1 MAFERL
7 TEEVRNVSA
16 LPNVIVGQASTLKA
30 TFDEAG
36 SDIKNF
42 INNFLTAL
50 EAFSAASNIGAM
62 NGELQSNLQAIIDE
76 FATSIANRYT
86 KAEIDSK
93 VSTETGDLVKTLA
106 IDLNTGVFTITKKD
120 GTIETIDTALEKVP
134 TNFAFVEENG
144 MYYLRVTNT
153 DGTSTQVD
161 VTTLFND
168 YTFDNSDSIAFSTVK
183 DGNKATITAEI
194 RDASIGIEKLSL
206 TAVSQLEGYVS
217 SASQSAQTATT
228 KANEASESATS
239 ALNSAN
245 TAVNS
250 ANNAATSATSA
261 QTSANNAA
269 TSASAASSS
278 AANAT
283 SQATLS
289 QSWAVGNTGA
299 RDGENTNNAK
309 YWAEQAKTSVD
320 SAMSDTSTN
329 PVQNKVIK
337 SYVDDSIGDIIIPYK
352 IFESYTDEE
361 KAEIGKQLMSCQGAS
376 GDFRIAKK
384 VCYTHISGTKSPM
397 IPLIAVEYSS
407 STEEYTFK
415 FELSVKPEASFFEN
429 NNTTVGYSVKSI
441 NGVNTLT
448 GCWKNY
454 YSSVDTVFIPYA
466 ESIDN
471 LTDAEKTEITARL
484 LSCYD
489 LDRGLT
495 KICYLYL
502 GDAYCP
508 LDEVGGINGVKDF
521 TFVVPFKF
529 FQFEY
534 RITYTISETSKMLTN
549 ITKETVDTVDSAMSD
564 TSKNP
569 VQNKVIKQY
578 VDNLVGNIE
587 TVLQTI
593 NSGSGV

>member
-7 TEEVRNVSA
+7 TEEVKNVSA

-50 EAFSAASNIGAM
+50 ETFSAASNIGAM

-93 VSTETGDLVKTLA
+93 VSTETGDLVKTLD

-120 GTIETIDTALEKVP
+120 GTVETIDTTLEKVP

-168 YTFDNSDSIAFSTVK
+168 YTFNNSDSIAFSTVK
-183 DGNKATITAEI
+183 DGNEATITAEI

-245 TAVNS
+245 TAVNA

-269 TSASAASSS
+269 TSASSASSS

-309 YWAEQAKTSVD
+309 YWAEQARDSSQGGDMKKSVYD
-320 SAMSDTSTN
+320 ADGDGIVDDAEKLGGQLPSYYAKATDL
-329 PVQNKVIK
+329 QNKTDK
-337 SYVDDSIGDIIIPYK
+337 TYVDG
-352 IFESYTDEE
+352 
-361 KAEIGKQLMSCQGAS
+361 Q
-376 GDFRIAKK
+376 
-384 VCYTHISGTKSPM
+384 IST
-397 IPLIAVEYSS
+397 
-407 STEEYTFK
+407 
-415 FELSVKPEASFFEN
+415 
-429 NNTTVGYSVKSI
+429 
-441 NGVNTLT
+441 VNTLIAT
-448 GCWKNY
+448 KA
-454 YSSVDTVFIPYA
+454 DTTYV
-466 ESIDN
+466 N
-471 LTDAEKTEITARL
+471 TE
-484 LSCYD
+484 
-489 LDRGLT
+489 
-495 KICYLYL
+495 L
-502 GDAYCP
+502 GKKA
-508 LDEVGGINGVKDF
+508 
-521 TFVVPFKF
+521 
-529 FQFEY
+529 
-534 RITYTISETSKMLTN
+534 
-549 ITKETVDTVDSAMSD
+549 
-564 TSKNP
+564 TSKNFTATIPTTGWSSSAPYTNTITVSGMLASDSNFP
-569 VQNKVIKQY
+569 VSPVYSDTLSTRTAQLEAWGKVTMIEAG
-578 VDNLVGNIE
+578 DNSI
-587 TVLQTI
+587 TVTCDEEIPTTAIPIQIT
-593 NSGSGV
+593 VVR

>member
-50 EAFSAASNIGAM
+50 ETFSAASNIGAM

-93 VSTETGDLVKTLA
+93 VSTDTGDLVKTLD

-120 GTIETIDTALEKVP
+120 GTVETIDTTLEKVP

-144 MYYLRVTNT
+144 MYYLKVTNT

-168 YTFDNSDSIAFSTVK
+168 YTFNNTDSIAFSTVK
-183 DGNKATITAEI
+183 DGNEATITAEI

-245 TAVNS
+245 
-250 ANNAATSATSA
+250 NAATSATSA

-269 TSASAASSS
+269 TSASSASSS

-309 YWAEQAKTSVD
+309 YWAEQAQASVIID
-320 SAMSDTSTN
+320 GEMSDTSEN

-337 SYVDDSIGDIIIPYK
+337 SYVDNAMGDIIIPYK
-352 IFESYTDEE
+352 TFESYSDEE
-361 KAEIGKQLMSCQGAS
+361 KAEIGKQLMSCQDAS
-376 GDFRIAKK
+376 GDFLIAKK
-384 VCYTHISGTKSPM
+384 ACYTHISGAKSPM

-415 FELSVKPEASFFEN
+415 FELSVKPEAGFFEN

-448 GCWKNY
+448 GCWKNS
-454 YSSVDTVFIPYA
+454 YSSVDTVFIPYV

-489 LDRGLT
+489 SDRGLT
-495 KICYLYL
+495 KICYLHL
-502 GDAYCP
+502 GEACCP
-508 LDEVGGINGVKDF
+508 LDTVGGINGVKDF
-521 TFVVPFKF
+521 TFVEPFKF
-529 FQFEY
+529 FQFENK
-534 RITYTISETSKMLTN
+534 ITYTISETSKMLTN

>member
-93 VSTETGDLVKTLA
+93 VSTETNDLVKTLD

-120 GTIETIDTALEKVP
+120 GTVETIDTTLEKVP

-144 MYYLRVTNT
+144 MYYLKVTNT

-168 YTFDNSDSIAFSTVK
+168 YTFNNTDSIAFSTVK
-183 DGNKATITAEI
+183 DGNEATITAEI

-228 KANEASESATS
+228 KANEASESATN
-239 ALNSAN
+239 AFNSAN
-245 TAVNS
+245 TAVNASNS
-250 ANNAATSATSA
+250 AVASATSA

-278 AANAT
+278 AANST

-309 YWAEQAKTSVD
+309 YWAEQAQA
-320 SAMSDTSTN
+320 SAIIDGEMSDTS
-329 PVQNKVIK
+329 
-337 SYVDDSIGDIIIPYK
+337 
-352 IFESYTDEE
+352 E
-361 KAEIGKQLMSCQGAS
+361 
-376 GDFRIAKK
+376 
-384 VCYTHISGTKSPM
+384 
-397 IPLIAVEYSS
+397 
-407 STEEYTFK
+407 
-415 FELSVKPEASFFEN
+415 
-429 NNTTVGYSVKSI
+429 
-441 NGVNTLT
+441 
-448 GCWKNY
+448 
-454 YSSVDTVFIPYA
+454 
-466 ESIDN
+466 
-471 LTDAEKTEITARL
+471 
-484 LSCYD
+484 
-489 LDRGLT
+489 
-495 KICYLYL
+495 
-502 GDAYCP
+502 
-508 LDEVGGINGVKDF
+508 
-521 TFVVPFKF
+521 
-529 FQFEY
+529 
-534 RITYTISETSKMLTN
+534 
-549 ITKETVDTVDSAMSD
+549 
-564 TSKNP
+564 NP

>member
-7 TEEVRNVSA
+7 TEEVKNVSA

-50 EAFSAASNIGAM
+50 ETFSAASNIGAM

-93 VSTETGDLVKTLA
+93 VSTETNDLVKTLD

-120 GTIETIDTALEKVP
+120 GTVETIDTTLEKVP

-144 MYYLRVTNT
+144 MYYLKVTNT

-168 YTFDNSDSIAFSTVK
+168 YTFNNTDSIAFSTVK
-183 DGNKATITAEI
+183 DGNEATITAEI

-245 TAVNS
+245 TAVNA

-269 TSASAASSS
+269 TSASSASSS

-309 YWAEQAKTSVD
+309 YWAEQAQASVD
-320 SAMSDTSTN
+320 SGVNKIKVNPGLSGDSENPILYSHTN
-329 PVQNKVIK
+329 GAVVPVHGSVHHL
-337 SYVDDSIGDIIIPYK
+337 SINPGTQTLK
-352 IFESYTDEE
+352 IFD
-361 KAEIGKQLMSCQGAS
+361 K
-376 GDFRIAKK
+376 
-384 VCYTHISGTKSPM
+384 
-397 IPLIAVEYSS
+397 
-407 STEEYTFK
+407 
-415 FELSVKPEASFFEN
+415 
-429 NNTTVGYSVKSI
+429 
-441 NGVNTLT
+441 
-448 GCWKNY
+448 
-454 YSSVDTVFIPYA
+454 
-466 ESIDN
+466 
-471 LTDAEKTEITARL
+471 
-484 LSCYD
+484 
-489 LDRGLT
+489 
-495 KICYLYL
+495 
-502 GDAYCP
+502 
-508 LDEVGGINGVKDF
+508 EV
-521 TFVVPFKF
+521 
-529 FQFEY
+529 
-534 RITYTISETSKMLTN
+534 S
-549 ITKETVDTVDSAMSD
+549 TKE
-564 TSKNP
+564 
-569 VQNKVIKQY
+569 Y

>member
-50 EAFSAASNIGAM
+50 ETFSAASNIGAM

-93 VSTETGDLVKTLA
+93 VSTETGDLVKTLD

-120 GTIETIDTALEKVP
+120 GTVETIDTTLEKVP

-168 YTFDNSDSIAFSTVK
+168 YTFNNTDSIAFSTVK
-183 DGNKATITAEI
+183 DGNEATITAEI

-217 SASQSAQTATT
+217 SASQSAQTAIT
-228 KANEASESATS
+228 KANEASESATN
-239 ALNSAN
+239 AFNSAN
-245 TAVNS
+245 TAVNAANS
-250 ANNAATSATSA
+250 AQTSATSA

-269 TSASAASSS
+269 TSASSASSS

-309 YWAEQAKTSVD
+309 YWAEQAMASSQGGDMTKAVYDTNGDGIVD
-320 SAMSDTSTN
+320 DAEKLGGQLPSYYAKATDL
-329 PVQNKVIK
+329 QNKTDK
-337 SYVDDSIGDIIIPYK
+337 TYVDD
-352 IFESYTDEE
+352 
-361 KAEIGKQLMSCQGAS
+361 Q
-376 GDFRIAKK
+376 
-384 VCYTHISGTKSPM
+384 IS
-397 IPLIAVEYSS
+397 E
-407 STEEYTFK
+407 
-415 FELSVKPEASFFEN
+415 
-429 NNTTVGYSVKSI
+429 
-441 NGVNTLT
+441 VNTLL
-448 GCWKNY
+448 G
-454 YSSVDTVFIPYA
+454 
-466 ESIDN
+466 
-471 LTDAEKTEITARL
+471 EKA
-484 LSCYD
+484 
-489 LDRGLT
+489 
-495 KICYLYL
+495 
-502 GDAYCP
+502 
-508 LDEVGGINGVKDF
+508 
-521 TFVVPFKF
+521 
-529 FQFEY
+529 
-534 RITYTISETSKMLTN
+534 
-549 ITKETVDTVDSAMSD
+549 
-564 TSKNP
+564 TSKNFTATIPTTGWSSSAPYTNTVTVSGILASDSNFP
-569 VQNKVIKQY
+569 VSPVYSDTLSTRTAQLEAWGKVTMIAAG
-578 VDNLVGNIE
+578 DNSI
-587 TVLQTI
+587 TVTCDEELPTTAIPIQI
-593 NSGSGV
+593 MVVR

>member
-1 MAFERL
+1 MAFNRFTKNVL
-7 TEEVRNVSA
+7 NVSA
-16 LPNVIVGQASTLKA
+16 LPDRVQNQAQALKA
-30 TFDEAG
+30 TFDQAG
-36 SDIKNF
+36 VDIKLALNAL
-42 INNFLTAL
+42 IAEL
-50 EAFSAASNIGAM
+50 EASTSASNIGADV
-62 NGELQSNLQAIIDE
+62 QSVATKTVQAILTAFE
-76 FATSIANRYT
+76 EAIANRYT

-93 VSTETGDLVKTLA
+93 VSTDTGDLVKTLA

-120 GTIETIDTALEKVP
+120 GTVETIDTTLEKVP

-144 MYYLRVTNT
+144 MYYLKVTNT

-168 YTFDNSDSIAFSTVK
+168 YTFNNTDSIAFSTVK
-183 DGNKATITAEI
+183 DGNEATITAEI

-245 TAVNS
+245 
-250 ANNAATSATSA
+250 NAATSATSA

-269 TSASAASSS
+269 TSASSASSS

-309 YWAEQAKTSVD
+309 YWAEQAQA
-320 SAMSDTSTN
+320 SAIIDGEMSDTS
-329 PVQNKVIK
+329 
-337 SYVDDSIGDIIIPYK
+337 
-352 IFESYTDEE
+352 E
-361 KAEIGKQLMSCQGAS
+361 
-376 GDFRIAKK
+376 
-384 VCYTHISGTKSPM
+384 
-397 IPLIAVEYSS
+397 
-407 STEEYTFK
+407 
-415 FELSVKPEASFFEN
+415 
-429 NNTTVGYSVKSI
+429 
-441 NGVNTLT
+441 
-448 GCWKNY
+448 
-454 YSSVDTVFIPYA
+454 
-466 ESIDN
+466 
-471 LTDAEKTEITARL
+471 
-484 LSCYD
+484 
-489 LDRGLT
+489 
-495 KICYLYL
+495 
-502 GDAYCP
+502 
-508 LDEVGGINGVKDF
+508 
-521 TFVVPFKF
+521 
-529 FQFEY
+529 
-534 RITYTISETSKMLTN
+534 
-549 ITKETVDTVDSAMSD
+549 
-564 TSKNP
+564 NP

>member
-228 KANEASESATS
+228 KANEASESATN
-239 ALNSAN
+239 AFNSAN

-269 TSASAASSS
+269 TSASSASSS

>member
-7 TEEVRNVSA
+7 TEEVKNVSA

-36 SDIKNF
+36 SDIKDF

-50 EAFSAASNIGAM
+50 ETFSAASNIGAM

-93 VSTETGDLVKTLA
+93 VSTETNDLVKTLD

-120 GTIETIDTALEKVP
+120 GTVETIDTALEKVP

-144 MYYLRVTNT
+144 MYYLKVTNT

-168 YTFDNSDSIAFSTVK
+168 YTFNNTDSIAFSTVK
-183 DGNKATITAEI
+183 DGNEATITAEI

-245 TAVNS
+245 
-250 ANNAATSATSA
+250 NAATSATSA

-269 TSASAASSS
+269 TSASSASSS

-309 YWAEQAKTSVD
+309 YWAEQAKASSQGGDMTKAVYDTDGDGIVD
-320 SAMSDTSTN
+320 DAEKLGGQLPSYYAKATDL
-329 PVQNKVIK
+329 QNKADK
-337 SYVDDSIGDIIIPYK
+337 TYVDG
-352 IFESYTDEE
+352 
-361 KAEIGKQLMSCQGAS
+361 Q
-376 GDFRIAKK
+376 
-384 VCYTHISGTKSPM
+384 IST
-397 IPLIAVEYSS
+397 
-407 STEEYTFK
+407 
-415 FELSVKPEASFFEN
+415 
-429 NNTTVGYSVKSI
+429 
-441 NGVNTLT
+441 VNTLIATKADTTYVNTELGKKATSNNFTATIPTT
-448 GCWKNY
+448 GW
-454 YSSVDTVFIPYA
+454 SSSAPYTNTITV
-466 ESIDN
+466 S
-471 LTDAEKTEITARL
+471 
-484 LSCYD
+484 
-489 LDRGLT
+489 G
-495 KICYLYL
+495 
-502 GDAYCP
+502 
-508 LDEVGGINGVKDF
+508 
-521 TFVVPFKF
+521 
-529 FQFEY
+529 
-534 RITYTISETSKMLTN
+534 MLAS
-549 ITKETVDTVDSAMSD
+549 DSNFPVSPVYSD
-564 TSKNP
+564 TLSTRTA
-569 VQNKVIKQY
+569 QLEAWGKVTMIAAG
-578 VDNLVGNIE
+578 DNSI
-587 TVLQTI
+587 TVTCDEEIPTTAIPIQIT
-593 NSGSGV
+593 VVR

>member
-7 TEEVRNVSA
+7 TEEVKNVSA

-50 EAFSAASNIGAM
+50 ETFSAASNIGAM

-86 KAEIDSK
+86 KAETDSK
-93 VSTETGDLVKTLA
+93 VSTETNDLVKTLD

-120 GTIETIDTALEKVP
+120 GTVETIDTTLEKVP

-168 YTFDNSDSIAFSTVK
+168 YTFNNTDSIAFSTVK
-183 DGNKATITAEI
+183 DGNEATITAEI

-245 TAVNS
+245 NAATSASSSQTS

-269 TSASAASSS
+269 TSASSASSS

-309 YWAEQAKTSVD
+309 YWAEQAQASTIID
-320 SAMSDTSTN
+320 GEMSDTSTN

-337 SYVDDSIGDIIIPYK
+337 SYVDNSIGNINIPN
-352 IFESYTDEE
+352 
-361 KAEIGKQLMSCQGAS
+361 A
-376 GDFRIAKK
+376 
-384 VCYTHISGTKSPM
+384 
-397 IPLIAVEYSS
+397 
-407 STEEYTFK
+407 
-415 FELSVKPEASFFEN
+415 LS
-429 NNTTVGYSVKSI
+429 
-441 NGVNTLT
+441 
-448 GCWKNY
+448 
-454 YSSVDTVFIPYA
+454 DTV
-466 ESIDN
+466 
-471 LTDAEKTEITARL
+471 
-484 LSCYD
+484 
-489 LDRGLT
+489 
-495 KICYLYL
+495 
-502 GDAYCP
+502 
-508 LDEVGGINGVKDF
+508 
-521 TFVVPFKF
+521 
-529 FQFEY
+529 
-534 RITYTISETSKMLTN
+534 
-549 ITKETVDTVDSAMSD
+549 
-564 TSKNP
+564 
-569 VQNKVIKQY
+569 
-578 VDNLVGNIE
+578 
-587 TVLQTI
+587 I
-593 NSGSGV
+593 NSITNDVFGGGTNG

>member
-1 MAFERL
+1 M
-7 TEEVRNVSA
+7 TE
-16 LPNVIVGQASTLKA
+16 GFT
-30 TFDEAG
+30 
-36 SDIKNF
+36 
-42 INNFLTAL
+42 
-50 EAFSAASNIGAM
+50 
-62 NGELQSNLQAIIDE
+62 QSQI
-76 FATSIANRYT
+76 TYT
-86 KAEIDSK
+86 
-93 VSTETGDLVKTLA
+93 VSTTSNTL
-106 IDLNTGVFTITKKD
+106 INVTLNT
-120 GTIETIDTALEKVP
+120 
-134 TNFAFVEENG
+134 
-144 MYYLRVTNT
+144 
-153 DGTSTQVD
+153 
-161 VTTLFND
+161 
-168 YTFDNSDSIAFSTVK
+168 SDA
-183 DGNKATITAEI
+183 
-194 RDASIGIEKLSL
+194 
-206 TAVSQLEGYVS
+206 
-217 SASQSAQTATT
+217 
-228 KANEASESATS
+228 
-239 ALNSAN
+239 
-245 TAVNS
+245 
-250 ANNAATSATSA
+250 
-261 QTSANNAA
+261 
-269 TSASAASSS
+269 
-278 AANAT
+278 
-283 SQATLS
+283 
-289 QSWAVGNTGA
+289 
-299 RDGENTNNAK
+299 
-309 YWAEQAKTSVD
+309 VD

-337 SYVDDSIGDIIIPYK
+337 SYIDSGANKIKVNTGLSGDSENPILYSHTNSAIVPINGSVSHLSINPGAQTLKIFGKEVSTKEYVDGAIGDIIIPYK
-352 IFESYTDEE
+352 TFESYSDEE
-361 KAEIGKQLMSCQGAS
+361 KAEIGKQLMSCQDAS
-376 GDFRIAKK
+376 GDFRIVKK
-384 VCYTHISGTKSPM
+384 ACYTHISGAKSPM

-448 GCWKNY
+448 GCWKNSY
-454 YSSVDTVFIPYA
+454 NSVDTVFIPYA

-495 KICYLYL
+495 KICYLHL
-502 GDAYCP
+502 GEACVP

>member
-50 EAFSAASNIGAM
+50 ETFSAASNIGAM

-120 GTIETIDTALEKVP
+120 GTVETIDTTLEKVP

-144 MYYLRVTNT
+144 MYYLKVTNT

-168 YTFDNSDSIAFSTVK
+168 YTFNNTDSIAFSTVK
-183 DGNKATITAEI
+183 DGNEATITAEI

-228 KANEASESATS
+228 KANESSENATS

-245 TAVNS
+245 TAVNAANS
-250 ANNAATSATSA
+250 AQTSATSA

-269 TSASAASSS
+269 TSASSASSS

-309 YWAEQAKTSVD
+309 YWAEQA
-320 SAMSDTSTN
+320 
-329 PVQNKVIK
+329 
-337 SYVDDSIGDIIIPYK
+337 
-352 IFESYTDEE
+352 
-361 KAEIGKQLMSCQGAS
+361 
-376 GDFRIAKK
+376 
-384 VCYTHISGTKSPM
+384 
-397 IPLIAVEYSS
+397 
-407 STEEYTFK
+407 
-415 FELSVKPEASFFEN
+415 EASSQGGDM
-429 NNTTVGYSVKSI
+429 TKAVYDTDGDGI
-441 NGVNTLT
+441 
-448 GCWKNY
+448 
-454 YSSVDTVFIPYA
+454 VD
-466 ESIDN
+466 
-471 LTDAEKTEITARL
+471 DAEK
-484 LSCYD
+484 
-489 LDRGLT
+489 
-495 KICYLYL
+495 L
-502 GDAYCP
+502 GGQLPSYYAKAEDVSN
-508 LDEVGGINGVKDF
+508 L
-521 TFVVPFKF
+521 
-529 FQFEY
+529 
-534 RITYTISETSKMLTN
+534 SETVSEKAITNNFTATIPTTGWSSSAPYTNTITVSGMLAS
-549 ITKETVDTVDSAMSD
+549 DSNFPVSPVYSD
-564 TSKNP
+564 TLSTRTA
-569 VQNKVIKQY
+569 QLEAWGKVTMIEAG
-578 VDNLVGNIE
+578 DNSI
-587 TVLQTI
+587 TVTCDEEIPTTAIPIQIT
-593 NSGSGV
+593 VVR

>member
-93 VSTETGDLVKTLA
+93 VSTETNDLVKTLD

-120 GTIETIDTALEKVP
+120 GTVETIDTTLEKVP

-144 MYYLRVTNT
+144 MYYLKVTNT

-168 YTFDNSDSIAFSTVK
+168 YTFNNTDSIAFSTVK
-183 DGNKATITAEI
+183 DGNEATITAEI

-228 KANEASESATS
+228 KANEASESATN
-239 ALNSAN
+239 AFNSAN
-245 TAVNS
+245 TAVNAANS
-250 ANNAATSATSA
+250 AQTSATSA

-269 TSASAASSS
+269 TSASSASSS

-309 YWAEQAKTSVD
+309 YWAEQAQA
-320 SAMSDTSTN
+320 SAIIDGEMSDTS
-329 PVQNKVIK
+329 
-337 SYVDDSIGDIIIPYK
+337 
-352 IFESYTDEE
+352 E
-361 KAEIGKQLMSCQGAS
+361 
-376 GDFRIAKK
+376 
-384 VCYTHISGTKSPM
+384 
-397 IPLIAVEYSS
+397 
-407 STEEYTFK
+407 
-415 FELSVKPEASFFEN
+415 
-429 NNTTVGYSVKSI
+429 
-441 NGVNTLT
+441 
-448 GCWKNY
+448 
-454 YSSVDTVFIPYA
+454 
-466 ESIDN
+466 
-471 LTDAEKTEITARL
+471 
-484 LSCYD
+484 
-489 LDRGLT
+489 
-495 KICYLYL
+495 
-502 GDAYCP
+502 
-508 LDEVGGINGVKDF
+508 
-521 TFVVPFKF
+521 
-529 FQFEY
+529 
-534 RITYTISETSKMLTN
+534 
-549 ITKETVDTVDSAMSD
+549 
-564 TSKNP
+564 NP

>member
-7 TEEVRNVSA
+7 TEEVKNVSA

-50 EAFSAASNIGAM
+50 ETFSAASNIGAM
-62 NGELQSNLQAIIDE
+62 NGELQSNLQAIIEE
-76 FATSIANRYT
+76 FATAIANRYT

-120 GTIETIDTALEKVP
+120 GTVETIDTTLEKVP

-144 MYYLRVTNT
+144 MYYLKVTNT

-168 YTFDNSDSIAFSTVK
+168 YTFNNTDSIAFSTVK
-183 DGNKATITAEI
+183 DGNEATITAEI

-245 TAVNS
+245 TAVNA

-269 TSASAASSS
+269 TSASSASSS

-309 YWAEQAKTSVD
+309 YWAEQAQA
-320 SAMSDTSTN
+320 SAIIDGEMSDTS
-329 PVQNKVIK
+329 
-337 SYVDDSIGDIIIPYK
+337 
-352 IFESYTDEE
+352 E
-361 KAEIGKQLMSCQGAS
+361 
-376 GDFRIAKK
+376 
-384 VCYTHISGTKSPM
+384 
-397 IPLIAVEYSS
+397 
-407 STEEYTFK
+407 
-415 FELSVKPEASFFEN
+415 
-429 NNTTVGYSVKSI
+429 
-441 NGVNTLT
+441 
-448 GCWKNY
+448 
-454 YSSVDTVFIPYA
+454 
-466 ESIDN
+466 
-471 LTDAEKTEITARL
+471 
-484 LSCYD
+484 
-489 LDRGLT
+489 
-495 KICYLYL
+495 
-502 GDAYCP
+502 
-508 LDEVGGINGVKDF
+508 
-521 TFVVPFKF
+521 
-529 FQFEY
+529 
-534 RITYTISETSKMLTN
+534 
-549 ITKETVDTVDSAMSD
+549 
-564 TSKNP
+564 NP

>member
-93 VSTETGDLVKTLA
+93 VSTETNDLVKTLD

-120 GTIETIDTALEKVP
+120 GTVETIDTALEKVP

-168 YTFDNSDSIAFSTVK
+168 YTFNNTDSIAFSTVK
-183 DGNKATITAEI
+183 DGNEATITAEI

-245 TAVNS
+245 TAVNA

-269 TSASAASSS
+269 TSASSASSS

-309 YWAEQAKTSVD
+309 YWAEQAQA
-320 SAMSDTSTN
+320 SAIIDGEMSDTS
-329 PVQNKVIK
+329 
-337 SYVDDSIGDIIIPYK
+337 
-352 IFESYTDEE
+352 E
-361 KAEIGKQLMSCQGAS
+361 
-376 GDFRIAKK
+376 
-384 VCYTHISGTKSPM
+384 
-397 IPLIAVEYSS
+397 
-407 STEEYTFK
+407 
-415 FELSVKPEASFFEN
+415 
-429 NNTTVGYSVKSI
+429 
-441 NGVNTLT
+441 
-448 GCWKNY
+448 
-454 YSSVDTVFIPYA
+454 
-466 ESIDN
+466 
-471 LTDAEKTEITARL
+471 
-484 LSCYD
+484 
-489 LDRGLT
+489 
-495 KICYLYL
+495 
-502 GDAYCP
+502 
-508 LDEVGGINGVKDF
+508 
-521 TFVVPFKF
+521 
-529 FQFEY
+529 
-534 RITYTISETSKMLTN
+534 
-549 ITKETVDTVDSAMSD
+549 
-564 TSKNP
+564 NP

>member
-7 TEEVRNVSA
+7 TEEVKNVSA

-50 EAFSAASNIGAM
+50 ETFSAASNIGAM

-93 VSTETGDLVKTLA
+93 VSTETNDLVKTLD

-120 GTIETIDTALEKVP
+120 GTVETIDTTLEKVP

-144 MYYLRVTNT
+144 MYYLKVTNT

-168 YTFDNSDSIAFSTVK
+168 YTFNNTDSIAFSTVK
-183 DGNKATITAEI
+183 DGNEATITAEI

-245 TAVNS
+245 NAATSASSSQTS

-269 TSASAASSS
+269 TSASSASSS

-309 YWAEQAKTSVD
+309 YWAEQAKASSQGGDMTKAIYDTNGDGVVD
-320 SAMSDTSTN
+320 NAEKLGGQLPSYYAKAEDVSNLSETVAGKATTENFTTTIPTTGWSSSAPYTNTITVSGMLASDSNFPVSPVYSTELATRKL
-329 PVQNKVIK
+329 QSEAWNKVTMIAAGAN
-337 SYVDDSIGDIIIPYK
+337 SIVV
-352 IFESYTDEE
+352 TCDEE
-361 KAEIGKQLMSCQGAS
+361 
-376 GDFRIAKK
+376 
-384 VCYTHISGTKSPM
+384 
-397 IPLIAVEYSS
+397 IP
-407 STEEYTFK
+407 T
-415 FELSVKPEASFFEN
+415 
-429 NNTTVGYSVKSI
+429 
-441 NGVNTLT
+441 
-448 GCWKNY
+448 
-454 YSSVDTVFIPYA
+454 
-466 ESIDN
+466 
-471 LTDAEKTEITARL
+471 TEIPIQIT
-484 LSCYD
+484 
-489 LDRGLT
+489 
-495 KICYLYL
+495 
-502 GDAYCP
+502 
-508 LDEVGGINGVKDF
+508 
-521 TFVVPFKF
+521 VV
-529 FQFEY
+529 
-534 RITYTISETSKMLTN
+534 R
-549 ITKETVDTVDSAMSD
+549 
-564 TSKNP
+564 
-569 VQNKVIKQY
+569 
-578 VDNLVGNIE
+578 
-587 TVLQTI
+587 
-593 NSGSGV
+593 

>member
-50 EAFSAASNIGAM
+50 ETFSAASNIGAM

-93 VSTETGDLVKTLA
+93 VSTETNDLVKTLA

-120 GTIETIDTALEKVP
+120 GTVETIDTTLEKVP

-144 MYYLRVTNT
+144 MYYLKVTNT

-168 YTFDNSDSIAFSTVK
+168 YTFNNTDSIAFSTVK
-183 DGNKATITAEI
+183 DGNEATITAEI

-245 TAVNS
+245 TAVNASNS
-250 ANNAATSATSA
+250 AVASATSAQTSATSA

-269 TSASAASSS
+269 TSASSASSS

-309 YWAEQAKTSVD
+309 YWAEQAQASVIID
-320 SAMSDTSTN
+320 GEMSDTS
-329 PVQNKVIK
+329 
-337 SYVDDSIGDIIIPYK
+337 
-352 IFESYTDEE
+352 E
-361 KAEIGKQLMSCQGAS
+361 
-376 GDFRIAKK
+376 
-384 VCYTHISGTKSPM
+384 
-397 IPLIAVEYSS
+397 
-407 STEEYTFK
+407 
-415 FELSVKPEASFFEN
+415 
-429 NNTTVGYSVKSI
+429 
-441 NGVNTLT
+441 
-448 GCWKNY
+448 
-454 YSSVDTVFIPYA
+454 
-466 ESIDN
+466 
-471 LTDAEKTEITARL
+471 
-484 LSCYD
+484 
-489 LDRGLT
+489 
-495 KICYLYL
+495 
-502 GDAYCP
+502 
-508 LDEVGGINGVKDF
+508 
-521 TFVVPFKF
+521 
-529 FQFEY
+529 
-534 RITYTISETSKMLTN
+534 
-549 ITKETVDTVDSAMSD
+549 
-564 TSKNP
+564 NP

>member
-7 TEEVRNVSA
+7 TEEVKNVSA

-50 EAFSAASNIGAM
+50 ETFSAASNIGAM

-93 VSTETGDLVKTLA
+93 VSTETNDLVKTLD

-120 GTIETIDTALEKVP
+120 GTVETIDTTLEKVP

-144 MYYLRVTNT
+144 MYYLKVTNT

-168 YTFDNSDSIAFSTVK
+168 YTFNNTDSIAFSTVK
-183 DGNKATITAEI
+183 DGNEATITAEI

-245 TAVNS
+245 TAVNA

-269 TSASAASSS
+269 TSASSASSS

-309 YWAEQAKTSVD
+309 YWAEQAKDSSQGGDMKKSVYD
-320 SAMSDTSTN
+320 ADGDGIVDDAEKLGGQLPSYYAKVADLN
-329 PVQNKVIK
+329 NKADK
-337 SYVDDSIGDIIIPYK
+337 TYVDG
-352 IFESYTDEE
+352 
-361 KAEIGKQLMSCQGAS
+361 Q
-376 GDFRIAKK
+376 
-384 VCYTHISGTKSPM
+384 IST
-397 IPLIAVEYSS
+397 
-407 STEEYTFK
+407 
-415 FELSVKPEASFFEN
+415 
-429 NNTTVGYSVKSI
+429 
-441 NGVNTLT
+441 VNTLIAAKADTTYVNTELGKKATSNNFTATIPTT
-448 GCWKNY
+448 GW
-454 YSSVDTVFIPYA
+454 SSSAPYTNTVTV
-466 ESIDN
+466 S
-471 LTDAEKTEITARL
+471 
-484 LSCYD
+484 
-489 LDRGLT
+489 
-495 KICYLYL
+495 
-502 GDAYCP
+502 
-508 LDEVGGINGVKDF
+508 GILA
-521 TFVVPFKF
+521 
-529 FQFEY
+529 
-534 RITYTISETSKMLTN
+534 S
-549 ITKETVDTVDSAMSD
+549 DSNFPVSPVYSD
-564 TSKNP
+564 TLSTRTA
-569 VQNKVIKQY
+569 QLEAWGKVTMI
-578 VDNLVGNIE
+578 VAGDNSI
-587 TVLQTI
+587 TVTCDEEIPTTAIPIQIT
-593 NSGSGV
+593 VVR

>member
-50 EAFSAASNIGAM
+50 ETFSAASNIGAM

-93 VSTETGDLVKTLA
+93 VSTETGDLVKTLD

-120 GTIETIDTALEKVP
+120 GTVETIDTTLEKVP

-144 MYYLRVTNT
+144 MYYLKVTNT

-168 YTFDNSDSIAFSTVK
+168 YTFNNTDSIAFSTVK
-183 DGNKATITAEI
+183 DGNEATITAEI

-245 TAVNS
+245 
-250 ANNAATSATSA
+250 NAATSATSAQTSATSA

-289 QSWAVGNTGA
+289 QSWAVGNTGT

-309 YWAEQAKTSVD
+309 YWAEQARASSQGGDMKKSTYDTNGNGIVD
-320 SAMSDTSTN
+320 NAEELGGQLPSYYAKAEDVSDLNDFVFTTIPNLDGKISQKATAKNFTATIPTTGWSSSAPYTNTITVSGMLASDSNFPVSPVYSTELATRKL
-329 PVQNKVIK
+329 QSEAWNKVTMI
-337 SYVDDSIGDIIIPYK
+337 VAGADSIVV
-352 IFESYTDEE
+352 TCDEE
-361 KAEIGKQLMSCQGAS
+361 
-376 GDFRIAKK
+376 
-384 VCYTHISGTKSPM
+384 
-397 IPLIAVEYSS
+397 IPA
-407 STEEYTFK
+407 
-415 FELSVKPEASFFEN
+415 
-429 NNTTVGYSVKSI
+429 
-441 NGVNTLT
+441 
-448 GCWKNY
+448 
-454 YSSVDTVFIPYA
+454 
-466 ESIDN
+466 
-471 LTDAEKTEITARL
+471 TEIPIQIT
-484 LSCYD
+484 
-489 LDRGLT
+489 
-495 KICYLYL
+495 
-502 GDAYCP
+502 
-508 LDEVGGINGVKDF
+508 
-521 TFVVPFKF
+521 VV
-529 FQFEY
+529 
-534 RITYTISETSKMLTN
+534 R
-549 ITKETVDTVDSAMSD
+549 
-564 TSKNP
+564 
-569 VQNKVIKQY
+569 
-578 VDNLVGNIE
+578 
-587 TVLQTI
+587 
-593 NSGSGV
+593 

>member
-50 EAFSAASNIGAM
+50 ETFSAASNIGAM

-120 GTIETIDTALEKVP
+120 GTVETIDTTLEKVP

-144 MYYLRVTNT
+144 MYYLKVTNT

-168 YTFDNSDSIAFSTVK
+168 YTFNNTDSIAFSTVK
-183 DGNKATITAEI
+183 DGNEATITAEI

-217 SASQSAQTATT
+217 SASQSAQTAIT

-245 TAVNS
+245 NAATYASSSQTS

-269 TSASAASSS
+269 TSASSASSS

-309 YWAEQAKTSVD
+309 YWAEQAQA
-320 SAMSDTSTN
+320 SAIIDGEMSDTS
-329 PVQNKVIK
+329 
-337 SYVDDSIGDIIIPYK
+337 
-352 IFESYTDEE
+352 E
-361 KAEIGKQLMSCQGAS
+361 
-376 GDFRIAKK
+376 
-384 VCYTHISGTKSPM
+384 
-397 IPLIAVEYSS
+397 
-407 STEEYTFK
+407 
-415 FELSVKPEASFFEN
+415 
-429 NNTTVGYSVKSI
+429 
-441 NGVNTLT
+441 
-448 GCWKNY
+448 
-454 YSSVDTVFIPYA
+454 
-466 ESIDN
+466 
-471 LTDAEKTEITARL
+471 
-484 LSCYD
+484 
-489 LDRGLT
+489 
-495 KICYLYL
+495 
-502 GDAYCP
+502 
-508 LDEVGGINGVKDF
+508 
-521 TFVVPFKF
+521 
-529 FQFEY
+529 
-534 RITYTISETSKMLTN
+534 
-549 ITKETVDTVDSAMSD
+549 
-564 TSKNP
+564 NP

>member
-7 TEEVRNVSA
+7 TEEVKNVSA

-36 SDIKNF
+36 SDIKDF

-50 EAFSAASNIGAM
+50 ETFSAASNIGAM
-62 NGELQSNLQAIIDE
+62 NGELQSNLQTIIDE

-93 VSTETGDLVKTLA
+93 VSTETGDLVKTLD

-120 GTIETIDTALEKVP
+120 GTVETIDTTLEKVP

-144 MYYLRVTNT
+144 MYYLKVTNT

-168 YTFDNSDSIAFSTVK
+168 YTFNNTDSIAFSTVK
-183 DGNKATITAEI
+183 DGNEATITAEI

-217 SASQSAQTATT
+217 SANQSAQTATT

-245 TAVNS
+245 
-250 ANNAATSATSA
+250 NAATSATSA

-269 TSASAASSS
+269 TSASSASSS

-309 YWAEQAKTSVD
+309 YWAEQAQASVIID
-320 SAMSDTSTN
+320 GEMSDTSEN

-337 SYVDDSIGDIIIPYK
+337 SY
-352 IFESYTDEE
+352 
-361 KAEIGKQLMSCQGAS
+361 
-376 GDFRIAKK
+376 
-384 VCYTHISGTKSPM
+384 
-397 IPLIAVEYSS
+397 
-407 STEEYTFK
+407 
-415 FELSVKPEASFFEN
+415 
-429 NNTTVGYSVKSI
+429 
-441 NGVNTLT
+441 
-448 GCWKNY
+448 
-454 YSSVDTVFIPYA
+454 
-466 ESIDN
+466 IDN
-471 LTDAEKTEITARL
+471 LMSDAKLYTLRSTATNLTELSEEIKPILIQMCQDYTENGKLGFLYIVNAFKSDYVGIYKIQTNASSIFRLENIQGRKNITIYGKYSNFAIENTILTLSKTT
-484 LSCYD
+484 
-489 LDRGLT
+489 
-495 KICYLYL
+495 
-502 GDAYCP
+502 
-508 LDEVGGINGVKDF
+508 N
-521 TFVVPFKF
+521 
-529 FQFEY
+529 
-534 RITYTISETSKMLTN
+534 TIS
-549 ITKETVDTVDSAMSD
+549 IDSALY
-564 TSKNP
+564 P
-569 VQNKVIKQY
+569 VFNYLELSHNYSSPYEPLYAGSPATKKY
-578 VDNLVGNIE
+578 VDNLVGDIE

>member
-36 SDIKNF
+36 SYIKNF

-50 EAFSAASNIGAM
+50 ETFSAASNIGAM

-120 GTIETIDTALEKVP
+120 GTVETIDTTLEKVP

-144 MYYLRVTNT
+144 MYYLKVTNT

-168 YTFDNSDSIAFSTVK
+168 YTFNNTDSIAFSTVK
-183 DGNKATITAEI
+183 DGNEATITAEI

-228 KANEASESATS
+228 KANESSENATS

-245 TAVNS
+245 TAVNA
-250 ANNAATSATSA
+250 ANNAATSATSAQTSATSA

-269 TSASAASSS
+269 TSASSASSS

-309 YWAEQAKTSVD
+309 YWAEQAKAIVSGDYVTRSEF
-320 SAMSDTSTN
+320 
-329 PVQNKVIK
+329 QEGIK
-337 SYVDDSIGDIIIPYK
+337 DFATKKYVDDSILNALSNTDINNIVNNV
-352 IFESYTDEE
+352 F
-361 KAEIGKQLMSCQGAS
+361 GGGAN
-376 GDFRIAKK
+376 
-384 VCYTHISGTKSPM
+384 V
-397 IPLIAVEYSS
+397 
-407 STEEYTFK
+407 
-415 FELSVKPEASFFEN
+415 
-429 NNTTVGYSVKSI
+429 
-441 NGVNTLT
+441 
-448 GCWKNY
+448 
-454 YSSVDTVFIPYA
+454 
-466 ESIDN
+466 
-471 LTDAEKTEITARL
+471 
-484 LSCYD
+484 
-489 LDRGLT
+489 
-495 KICYLYL
+495 
-502 GDAYCP
+502 
-508 LDEVGGINGVKDF
+508 
-521 TFVVPFKF
+521 
-529 FQFEY
+529 
-534 RITYTISETSKMLTN
+534 
-549 ITKETVDTVDSAMSD
+549 
-564 TSKNP
+564 
-569 VQNKVIKQY
+569 
-578 VDNLVGNIE
+578 
-587 TVLQTI
+587 
-593 NSGSGV
+593 

>member
-30 TFDEAG
+30 TFDEGG

-50 EAFSAASNIGAM
+50 ETFSAASNIGAM
-62 NGELQSNLQAIIDE
+62 NGELESNLQAIIDE

-93 VSTETGDLVKTLA
+93 VSTETGDLVKTLD

-120 GTIETIDTALEKVP
+120 GTVETIDTTLEKVP

-144 MYYLRVTNT
+144 MYYLKVTNT

-168 YTFDNSDSIAFSTVK
+168 YTFNNTDSIAFSTVK
-183 DGNKATITAEI
+183 DGNEATITAEI

-245 TAVNS
+245 IAVNS
-250 ANNAATSATSA
+250 ANSVVDSATSA

-269 TSASAASSS
+269 TSASSASSS

-309 YWAEQAKTSVD
+309 YWAEQAMNSSQGGDMTKAIYDTNADGVVDNAEKLGGQLPEYYAKSSDLASKQDVLTFDTTPTSG
-320 SAMSDTSTN
+320 STK
-329 PVQNKVIK
+329 PVQSGGVYTALSGKANSSHTHAISDITNLQSTLDGKASTSHNQSASTITAGTLAGQVVANATAAATLGNAQVRNI
-337 SYVDDSIGDIIIPYK
+337 SAGTTDLTAGTSSLTTGDIYFV
-352 IFESYTDEE
+352 FE
-361 KAEIGKQLMSCQGAS
+361 
-376 GDFRIAKK
+376 
-384 VCYTHISGTKSPM
+384 
-397 IPLIAVEYSS
+397 
-407 STEEYTFK
+407 
-415 FELSVKPEASFFEN
+415 
-429 NNTTVGYSVKSI
+429 
-441 NGVNTLT
+441 
-448 GCWKNY
+448 
-454 YSSVDTVFIPYA
+454 
-466 ESIDN
+466 
-471 LTDAEKTEITARL
+471 
-484 LSCYD
+484 
-489 LDRGLT
+489 
-495 KICYLYL
+495 
-502 GDAYCP
+502 
-508 LDEVGGINGVKDF
+508 
-521 TFVVPFKF
+521 
-529 FQFEY
+529 
-534 RITYTISETSKMLTN
+534 
-549 ITKETVDTVDSAMSD
+549 
-564 TSKNP
+564 
-569 VQNKVIKQY
+569 
-578 VDNLVGNIE
+578 
-587 TVLQTI
+587 
-593 NSGSGV
+593 